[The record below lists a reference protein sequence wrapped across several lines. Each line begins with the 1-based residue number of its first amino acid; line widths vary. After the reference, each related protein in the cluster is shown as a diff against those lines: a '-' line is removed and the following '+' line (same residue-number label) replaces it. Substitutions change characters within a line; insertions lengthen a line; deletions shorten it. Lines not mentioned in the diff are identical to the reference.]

1 MVPAKNYITD
11 NPWMLAPPKSI
22 DISIVT
28 YNSAKWLDNFLQSLM
43 AQNLSLTDICLHF
56 RDNGSTDETVAKLT
70 LFKQEQTVNFCSID
84 IQTGSNVGF
93 GAGHNSNFQQCA
105 SDYVLVTNVDLEFEP
120 DTLITLLAQ
129 ASQDSADVASWEC
142 RQKPFEHPKDYH
154 PVTGDTLWSSSACIL
169 FRRSALQ
176 AVNGYE
182 PLLFMY
188 GEDVELSYRLRD
200 NGYRLRYMPQATVW
214 HHTYEEA
221 AQVKPLQFLGSTL
234 ANVLLRCRYGS
245 RAEVMQGFLMFLGL
259 FALRPQFPGQR
270 RQLLAQ
276 SFKLIQLAPRFL
288 VSRRKSTA
296 PFPFRMWDYAMVRD
310 GAFHAYPEE
319 GPALTPLVSV
329 LIRTMPGCGARLK
342 EAITSVACQTY
353 GPIHLV
359 VVEDGGNTAQEQIT
373 SIEQSGRFTHVS
385 YRPLEKSGR
394 CKAGNA
400 ALQEA
405 KGDLVC
411 FLDDDDLFYADHL
424 EVLVTAWAKQPEL
437 GAVYGLAYEVKTQ
450 IIDKDAWVYKD
461 LMHSLIH
468 RQPFSRPLLWH
479 HNFMPIQTV
488 LFKRQL
494 FLDHGGFDPELDNLE
509 DWNLWVRYSLKHDF
523 LMIPKVTSL
532 YRVPAETDKAIQRQG
547 ILDDYYAIAQKK
559 HAQLKVEL
567 SPPEILK
574 LAEQLSRELYIG
586 VIPTAVVR
594 NTILKMPFL
603 NWLYHPAKRAW
614 SLWRAVR
621 AR

>member
-1 MVPAKNYITD
+1 MDKN
-11 NPWMLAPPKSI
+11 KI
-22 DISIVT
+22 DISVVT
-28 YNSAKWLDNFLQSLM
+28 YNSAKWLGNFFKSIID
-43 AQNLSLTDICLHF
+43 QNLPTQNISLF
-56 RDNGSTDETVAKLT
+56 FQDNGSTDDTVQALERFQKD
-70 LFKQEQTVNFCSID
+70 QSANFEKIA
-84 IQTGSNVGF
+84 INAGANVGF
-93 GAGHNSNFQQCA
+93 GAGHNANFAQCTH
-105 SDYVLVTNVDLEFEP
+105 DFVMVTNVDLEFEAS
-120 DTLITLLAQ
+120 TLCTLLSQAQ
-129 ASQDSADVASWEC
+129 QDPLSVASWEC

-154 PVTGDTLWSSSACIL
+154 PVTGDTLWSSSACTL

-176 AVNGYE
+176 EVKGYE
-182 PLLFMY
+182 PMLFMY

-200 NGYRLRYMPQATVW
+200 NGYRLRYVPQATVW

-245 RAEVMQGFLMFLGL
+245 RAEVVQGFAMFMGL

-270 RQLLAQ
+270 RKLLGQ
-276 SFKLIQLAPRFL
+276 TLKLIQLAPRFL
-288 VSRRKSTA
+288 SSRRKSSE

-310 GAFHAYPEE
+310 GAFHAYPVG
-319 GPALTPLVSV
+319 GPALTPTVSV

-342 EAITSVACQTY
+342 EAIASVAGQTY

-359 VVEDGGNTAQEQIT
+359 VVEDGGSTAQAHMT
-373 SIEQSGRFTHVS
+373 SVQQTGRFADVT
-385 YRPLEKSGR
+385 YQPLAKSGR
-394 CKAGNA
+394 CLAGNA
-400 ALQEA
+400 ALQAA
-405 KGDLVC
+405 KGQLVC

-437 GAVYGLAYEVKTQ
+437 GAVYGLAYEVKTK
-450 IIDKDAWVYKD
+450 IIDKEAWVYKD

-468 RQPFSRPLLWH
+468 RQVFSRPLLWH

-488 LFKRQL
+488 LFQRQL
-494 FLDHGGFDPELDNLE
+494 YLDHGGFDPELDNLE

-523 LMIPKVTSL
+523 LMVPKVTSL
-532 YRVPAETDKAIQRQG
+532 YRVPAEADKAIDRQG
-547 ILDDYYAIAQKK
+547 VLDDYYAIAQAK

-594 NTILKMPFL
+594 NTLLKVPL
-603 NWLYHPAKRAW
+603 LKWLYYPAKRAW

>member
-1 MVPAKNYITD
+1 MVPAKNYIND
-11 NPWMLAPPKSI
+11 NPWMLVPKKTI
-22 DISIVT
+22 DISVVT
-28 YNSAKWLDNFLQSLM
+28 YNSAKWLDNFLRSLM

-84 IQTGSNVGF
+84 IQTGGNVGF
-93 GAGHNSNFQQCA
+93 GAGHNSNFQKCA

-200 NGYRLRYMPQATVW
+200 NGYRLRYVPQATVW

-288 VSRRKSTA
+288 VSRRKSTE

-342 EAITSVACQTY
+342 EAITSVARQTY

-373 SIEQSGRFTHVS
+373 SIEQTGRFTHVS
-385 YRPLEKSGR
+385 YRPIEKSGR

-450 IIDKDAWVYKD
+450 IIDKDAWIYKD

-547 ILDDYYAIAQKK
+547 VLDDYYAIAQAK
-559 HAQLKVEL
+559 HAELKVEL

-594 NTILKMPFL
+594 RTILKMPFL